1 MFVVWTGR
9 ASRQGRL
16 AGSALGTLRSQR
28 GTRLPGS
35 SQSAPPCRSPGK
47 RDERVN
53 TLYMSVSLCVCG
65 GGGGGEGDEGGECTC
80 RNFLVSPEGSE
91 MGLVPFQLSSS
102 SDPYESGL

>member
-1 MFVVWTGR
+1 MFIVWTSR

-28 GTRLPGS
+28 STRLPGS
-35 SQSAPPCRSPGK
+35 SQSAPQCRSPGKHK

-65 GGGGGEGDEGGECTC
+65 GEGGECTC